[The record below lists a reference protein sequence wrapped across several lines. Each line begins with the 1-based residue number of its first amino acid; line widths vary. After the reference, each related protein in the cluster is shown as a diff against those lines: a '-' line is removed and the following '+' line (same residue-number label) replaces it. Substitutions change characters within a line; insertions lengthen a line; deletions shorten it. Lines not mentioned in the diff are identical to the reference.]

1 MKPTFIVCGAIVAT
15 LSLSP
20 PSAAQDMPTYFDGV
34 IEKLSEYGYREARLV
49 DTEARRVVAF
59 DRYGS
64 EVSLTIHP
72 RNGSIETWDYVSI
85 RDR

>member
-1 MKPTFIVCGAIVAT
+1 MKPTFIACGAIVAA
-15 LSLSP
+15 LSFPPLSV
-20 PSAAQDMPTYFDGV
+20 AQETPTYFDGV

-64 EVSLTIHP
+64 EVSMTIHP